1 MPLLAPPSFAR
12 FRDLA
17 PADLNV
23 DLQIHT
29 DQTDGEAS
37 VEQVLAAAA
46 ERGLGAIA
54 FTEHVRVSTDWFDGF
69 AARIRRASAAVPGV
83 TAFVGCEAKA
93 LDPRGGFDC
102 PESILRACDVVLGSV
117 HRLPDGRGGFL
128 RFEEMPPDEL
138 AEMEC
143 EYALG
148 LMRGAPIHVLA
159 HPGGMYQRHVGVYP
173 EHLFRRMMEASVQ
186 TGVAVEI
193 NSSYLR
199 DVHAFLRLCQEI
211 DPWVSVGSDA
221 HRLDELGR
229 CRDTLLSTPWF
240 SA

>member
-1 MPLLAPPSFAR
+1 MRIRPPGFAR

-17 PADLNV
+17 PADVNV

-29 DQTDGEAS
+29 DQTDGQAS
-37 VEQVLAAAA
+37 IEQILETASR
-46 ERGLGAIA
+46 RGLGAIA
-54 FTEHVRVSTDWFDGF
+54 FTEHVRYSTDWFAGF
-69 AARIRRASAAVPGV
+69 AERIRREAQRFAHLD
-83 TAFVGCEAKA
+83 TYVGCEAKA
-93 LDPRGGFDC
+93 LDPDGGFDC
-102 PESILRACDVVLGSV
+102 PESILRACDIVLGSV

-128 RFEEMPPDEL
+128 RFEEMAPDEL

-148 LMRGAPIHVLA
+148 LMRSAPIHVLA
-159 HPGGMYQRHVGVYP
+159 HPGGMYQRHFGVYP
-173 EHLFRRMMEASVQ
+173 EPYFRRMMEVSVR

-199 DVHAFLRLCQEI
+199 DVESFLRLCEEI
-211 DPWVSVGSDA
+211 NPYVSVGSDA

-229 CRDTLLSTPWF
+229 CRDTLLGTPWF
-240 SA
+240 AA

>member
-1 MPLLAPPSFAR
+1 MPLLSPPSFAR

-17 PADLNV
+17 PADVNV

-46 ERGLGAIA
+46 ERGLAAIA
-54 FTEHVRVSTDWFDGF
+54 FTEHVRYSTDWFDGF
-69 AARIRRASAAVPGV
+69 AARIRRESQRFPGLD
-83 TAFVGCEAKA
+83 TFVGCEAKA
-93 LDPRGGFDC
+93 LDDRGGFDC
-102 PESILRACDVVLGSV
+102 PRSILDACDIVLGSV
-117 HRLPDGRGGFL
+117 HRLPDGKGGFL

-148 LMRGAPIHVLA
+148 LMRSAPIHVLA
-159 HPGGMYQRHVGVYP
+159 HPGGMYQRHFGVYP
-173 EHLFRRMMEASVQ
+173 EPLFRRMMEVSEQ

-199 DVHAFLRLCQEI
+199 DVDAFLRLCQELN
-211 DPWVSVGSDA
+211 PYVSVGSDA

-229 CRDTLLSTPWF
+229 CRDTLLRTPWF
-240 SA
+240 TA